1 MHTTDP
7 QTGQPIIAVVLP
19 TYRMEPEE
27 HERYIKMNKFSPRKL
42 FVLVNADFILLWQE
56 RLLIK

>member
-27 HERYIKMNKFSPRKL
+27 HERYIKMNNKFFPRKL
-42 FVLVNADFILLWQE
+42 FVLFDADFILL
-56 RLLIK
+56 